1 MSKRMLNK
9 LSATFAAKTKEPGR
23 HSDGGGLYLF
33 IDAQGRRRW
42 IFMYARDGKRVE
54 LGLGSGRDLPL
65 ADARAQ
71 AAALRTVLE
80 KGGDPRAEL
89 RKDKAGKTFREVAEA
104 FIDRKESGWR
114 NEKHRQ
120 QWRNT
125 LEAYAY
131 PSIGALPVREIT
143 TEHVLKVLEPIWQKV
158 PETASRLRG
167 RIENILSA
175 AKVQGLRSGENPALW
190 RGHLDHLLSKPG
202 KLHRGHHPSLPYV
215 ELPDFMAALR
225 DREAVAARALEF
237 LILTGARA
245 GEVTGATWAEVD
257 LKAGLWTV
265 PAERMK
271 AQREHIV
278 PLTPR
283 AVAILDGVLPLR
295 TEESPTAPIFP
306 ANGGGQLSGMAMPML
321 LRRMHKGRKTN
332 DDAGWIDPK
341 AGGRMITVH
350 GFRSTFRDWAGEQS
364 SFPREVIEHALAHGL
379 ADKTEAA
386 YQRGSLLAKRRKL
399 MDAWASY
406 CEVRSGEKV
415 VKLRRKSAVPR

>member
-1 MSKRMLNK
+1 MAKRTLNK
-9 LSATFAAKTKEPGR
+9 LSATFVAKTKELGR

-33 IDAQGRRRW
+33 IDAEGRRRW
-42 IFMYARDGKRVE
+42 IFMYSRNGKRVE

-65 ADARAQ
+65 ADARAL
-71 AAALRTVLE
+71 ASSLRSVLE

-89 RKDKAGKTFREVAEA
+89 RKDRFGKTFQEAAEA
-104 FIDRKESGWR
+104 FIDRRESGWR

-125 LEAYAY
+125 LESYAY
-131 PSIGALPVREIT
+131 PLIGALPVSEIT
-143 TEHVLKVLEPIWQKV
+143 TEHVLKVLEPIWHKI

-190 RGHLDHLLSKPG
+190 RGHLDQLLPKAG
-202 KLHRGHHPSLPYV
+202 RLHRGHHPSLPYV
-215 ELPDFMAALR
+215 DIPEFMVALR
-225 DREAVAARALEF
+225 SREAVAARALEF
-237 LILTGARA
+237 AILTGARA
-245 GEVTGATWAEVD
+245 GEVTGATWGEVD
-257 LKAGLWTV
+257 LEAGLWTV

-271 AQREHIV
+271 AQREHVV
-278 PLTPR
+278 PLTAD
-283 AVAILDGVLPLR
+283 AVAILKGLLPLKKDG
-295 TEESPTAPIFP
+295 EPLAPIFP
-306 ANGGGQLSGMAMPML
+306 ASSGGQLSGMAMPML
-321 LRRMHKGRKTN
+321 LRRMDQGRKGEGRS
-332 DDAGWIDPK
+332 GWIDPK

-386 YQRGSLLAKRRKL
+386 YQRGSLLTKRRKL
-399 MDAWASY
+399 MDAWAGFCGASDG
-406 CEVRSGEKV
+406 SKIIA
-415 VKLRRKSAVPR
+415 LRRLKA